1 MLVQKKLR
9 ASPRVH
15 LVYVAW
21 RKAMRRVWQLSN
33 VTHCLLLP
41 IICNC
46 LPIDITLEKKFLKFI
61 WNCFNNSN
69 TIVQIIVNISM
80 KNRKSVLGINFRYL
94 AFKYKIKSN
103 YWQEDWKHIERCI
116 FNYAET
122 TRSDS
127 DYYVGN
133 TVRELYLTRSA
144 DFILD
149 TAELNLLIHHLCTS
163 YSYYTV

>member
-1 MLVQKKLR
+1 MHKSLYDHYLFLFSSQVFLIN
-9 ASPRVH
+9 
-15 LVYVAW
+15 Y
-21 RKAMRRVWQLSN
+21 
-33 VTHCLLLP
+33 HCLIGML
-41 IICNC
+41 IG
-46 LPIDITLEKKFLKFI
+46 
-61 WNCFNNSN
+61 
-69 TIVQIIVNISM
+69 M
-80 KNRKSVLGINFRYL
+80 FRYL

-133 TVRELYLTRSA
+133 TVRELCLTRSA

-149 TAELNLLIHHLCTS
+149 TAELNVLIHHLCTS
-163 YSYYTV
+163 

>member
-1 MLVQKKLR
+1 MAHDSV
-9 ASPRVH
+9 PRECTAIAWSIC
-15 LVYVAW
+15 VY
-21 RKAMRRVWQLSN
+21 S
-33 VTHCLLLP
+33 
-41 IICNC
+41 
-46 LPIDITLEKKFLKFI
+46 
-61 WNCFNNSN
+61 
-69 TIVQIIVNISM
+69 
-80 KNRKSVLGINFRYL
+80 
-94 AFKYKIKSN
+94 

-133 TVRELYLTRSA
+133 TVRELCLTRSA

-163 YSYYTV
+163 

>member
-1 MLVQKKLR
+1 
-9 ASPRVH
+9 
-15 LVYVAW
+15 
-21 RKAMRRVWQLSN
+21 
-33 VTHCLLLP
+33 
-41 IICNC
+41 
-46 LPIDITLEKKFLKFI
+46 
-61 WNCFNNSN
+61 
-69 TIVQIIVNISM
+69 M
-80 KNRKSVLGINFRYL
+80 KNRKSVLGINFRNL

-133 TVRELYLTRSA
+133 TVRELCLTRSA

-163 YSYYTV
+163 

>member
-1 MLVQKKLR
+1 
-9 ASPRVH
+9 
-15 LVYVAW
+15 
-21 RKAMRRVWQLSN
+21 
-33 VTHCLLLP
+33 
-41 IICNC
+41 
-46 LPIDITLEKKFLKFI
+46 
-61 WNCFNNSN
+61 
-69 TIVQIIVNISM
+69 M

-116 FNYAET
+116 FTYAET

-133 TVRELYLTRSA
+133 TVRELCLTRSA

-149 TAELNLLIHHLCTS
+149 TAELNLLIHHTPSL
-163 YSYYTV
+163 YFIVITVFNYELHCLLIWFNCISF

>member
-1 MLVQKKLR
+1 
-9 ASPRVH
+9 
-15 LVYVAW
+15 
-21 RKAMRRVWQLSN
+21 
-33 VTHCLLLP
+33 
-41 IICNC
+41 
-46 LPIDITLEKKFLKFI
+46 
-61 WNCFNNSN
+61 
-69 TIVQIIVNISM
+69 M

-127 DYYVGN
+127 DYYVALEDSRHA
-133 TVRELYLTRSA
+133 TVRELCLTRSA

-163 YSYYTV
+163 